1 MSWRCLIQLV
11 LRIAPIHIKNKLH
24 SLDTNKLHVTP
35 RSKPKCI
42 FDNLYILRNFI
53 NGIMAKYQ
61 LLQPSSTSLKIYSK
75 VHTWECTSC
84 NKCLKIKTRAS
95 PRVNQISVLD
105 ILSFLGTWFYKI
117 NYLFRSLL
125 PDSAFIYSQLNYSS
139 LNISPAA
146 CPGHCWAAK
155 HPPRNVVVA
164 GRPVLHLRMWLRPSP
179 NPVLPNPQAAEPP
192 QDRKPMQTSTK
203 LVFLSQNIFAYTK
216 LQTEYSDFVIDWSQ
230 FQPKTEYILLF
241 HWPYLNWAHDKSS

>member
-1 MSWRCLIQLV
+1 M
-11 LRIAPIHIKNKLH
+11 
-24 SLDTNKLHVTP
+24 
-35 RSKPKCI
+35 
-42 FDNLYILRNFI
+42 
-53 NGIMAKYQ
+53 
-61 LLQPSSTSLKIYSK
+61 
-75 VHTWECTSC
+75 
-84 NKCLKIKTRAS
+84 
-95 PRVNQISVLD
+95 NQISVLD

-164 GRPVLHLRMWLRPSP
+164 CRPVLHLRMWLRPSP

-216 LQTEYSDFVIDWSQ
+216 LQTEYSDFLIDWSQ